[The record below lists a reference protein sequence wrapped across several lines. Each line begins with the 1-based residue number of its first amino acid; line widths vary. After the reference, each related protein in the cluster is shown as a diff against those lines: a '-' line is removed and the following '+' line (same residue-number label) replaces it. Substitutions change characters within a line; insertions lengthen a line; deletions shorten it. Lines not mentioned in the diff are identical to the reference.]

1 MQSVIVQRIFANVRV
16 FLMLLL
22 ALLLSLYVAW
32 MTNAQLGY
40 GYSWLYQVYG
50 IESHIAEY
58 APQNR
63 FREDFELTSTDDHKR
78 IFQQIVDSVHGS
90 VGDSGK
96 ALSAIKYTVSK
107 KTFPVL
113 HKAEIIHLQDV
124 AVLIQRIHLLAA
136 VSLFFFILFFNWHYR
151 SEISYKCRKKP
162 NIKQENINKAVASLK
177 GVFSVFLVL
186 VVAIVV
192 LFLSIGA
199 KDIFY
204 QMHVWIFPD
213 KHQWFFYYQDS
224 LMSTLMKAPDLFGGI
239 ALQILLLGVIIF
251 STIIFFFSKSQ
262 FKKNRI

>member
-1 MQSVIVQRIFANVRV
+1 MKAVFVKRIFANVRV

-32 MTNAQLGY
+32 MANAQLGY
-40 GYSWLYQVYG
+40 GYSWLYQIYG

-63 FREDFELTSTDDHKR
+63 FREGFESTSAEDHKR

-90 VGDSGK
+90 VGASGK
-96 ALSAIKYTVSK
+96 ALLAIKYSVNGEMFS
-107 KTFPVL
+107 VL

-136 VSLFFFILFFNWHYR
+136 ACLFFFILFFNWHYR
-151 SEISYKCRKKP
+151 SEILYKKRKTP
-162 NIKQENINKAVASLK
+162 RIKQQNVNKAVASLK

-186 VVAIVV
+186 VLTIVI
-192 LFLSIGA
+192 LFLSVGA

-239 ALQILLLGVIIF
+239 ALQILLLGIIIF
-251 STIIFFFSKSQ
+251 VTVMFFFSRSQ
-262 FKKNRI
+262 FRKS